1 MNILIVE
8 DEAIIAGRL
17 ARLLREIPA
26 ESEHNIHIRP
36 TLTEARAFI
45 IRQPPDLLFLDLNLK
60 GKDGFELLQDV
71 VACAFQTI
79 VVSAYGE
86 RALEAFE
93 YGVLDFIAKPFNRD
107 RLELALAR
115 FHARRAEQPT
125 ALRYLAVKQGNAMRC
140 VPLDQ
145 VAFIR
150 GAGPYAELV
159 LRDGHTLLH
168 AKTLERLEQLLPDH
182 WQRIHKSYLADLRQA
197 RRWLSHEGSK
207 YELELHDGT
216 LLPVGRTRYKALK
229 AKWLT

>member
-8 DEAIIAGRL
+8 DEAIIAARL
-17 ARLLREIPA
+17 ARLLGEILA
-26 ESEHNIHIRP
+26 DSDHRIHVRP
-36 TLTEARAFI
+36 TLAEARAFLA
-45 IRQPPDLLFLDLNLK
+45 REPPDLLFLDLNLK
-60 GKDGFELLQDV
+60 GKDGFALLQDA
-71 VACAFQTI
+71 VASAFQTV

-93 YGVLDFIAKPFNRD
+93 YGVLDFVAKPFNRA

-115 FHARRAEQPT
+115 FRARRVEQPA
-125 ALRYLAVKQGNAMRC
+125 ALRFLAVKQGNATRC

-145 VAFIR
+145 VVYIR

-159 LRDGHTLLH
+159 LRDGHSLLH
-168 AKTLERLEQLLPDH
+168 GKTLERLEQLLPDH
-182 WQRIHKSYLADLRQA
+182 WQRTHKSYLVDLRQA

-207 YELELHDGT
+207 YELELEDGT

-229 AKWLT
+229 AQWLT